1 MYNQRRLSWQEFRRP
16 RTFQLFKA
24 SSLTSPH
31 SNPDS
36 CESQRAMDRG
46 IQLKIEKTVVG
57 ILESADMADMT
68 EYKVRKLAGEKL
80 NINLSETHYKKF
92 VRNIVENFLKSRQD
106 EEEQEQDA
114 AEVQAEQK
122 VEAEVEAEAEAEAE
136 VEAEAE
142 AEDEE
147 EEEESPVKK
156 QKKNK
161 KKKIEVS
168 KKASQAGEIQEATID
183 DNGDIIICKLNSRR
197 NVSIQEFRGNKL
209 VSIREYY
216 EKDGKQLPSSKGISL
231 TIDQWTTFKK
241 NIPAIEEAIQ
251 QLQWTKMFRLS
262 LIRHFDLEFL

>member
-1 MYNQRRLSWQEFRRP
+1 
-16 RTFQLFKA
+16 
-24 SSLTSPH
+24 
-31 SNPDS
+31 
-36 CESQRAMDRG
+36 
-46 IQLKIEKTVVG
+46 
-57 ILESADMADMT
+57 MADMT

-114 AEVQAEQK
+114 AEVEAEQK
-122 VEAEVEAEAEAEAE
+122 MEAEVEAEAEAEAEVEAE

-156 QKKNK
+156 HKKNK
-161 KKKIEVS
+161 KKKTEAS
-168 KKASQAGEIQEATID
+168 KKASQPGELQEATID

-251 QLQWTKMFRLS
+251 QLQ
-262 LIRHFDLEFL
+262 